1 MRNLRDIGIKCDMIF
16 SDSLVH
22 HCLYLLSMLPILYCE
37 ITLLCCFRLKS
48 EWINI
53 AVYSGGFSG
62 SKNWSALGRWGAAGN
77 FLLNIQFRK
86 FIFDAENIMGIS
98 SSINMRAH
106 KIGMNT
112 VNMVSNKDI
121 SQNLY
126 MSSVTF
132 KLDIS
137 HLISLQKQTSLRYF
151 EVFYIIRQG
160 GLKVKI
166 NFRDK

>member
-1 MRNLRDIGIKCDMIF
+1 
-16 SDSLVH
+16 
-22 HCLYLLSMLPILYCE
+22 
-37 ITLLCCFRLKS
+37 
-48 EWINI
+48 
-53 AVYSGGFSG
+53 
-62 SKNWSALGRWGAAGN
+62 
-77 FLLNIQFRK
+77 
-86 FIFDAENIMGIS
+86 MGIS